1 MIMELN
7 DSLVVNVLS
16 RNVRHI
22 EKEEYDFYV
31 IKMPLNSTVMIKDS
45 TRDIDVSN
53 ATFTLSPS
61 FVKKEIV
68 DTVERSYERISIKLL
83 KEYKYKLT
91 KNKLKEGIEYKAVD
105 GKCVNSSSDFETHI
119 MYLNGEQIVE
129 ALRNSRLAYEKYKTE
144 RDKEMQETIE

>member
-22 EKEEYDFYV
+22 EKDEYDFYV
-31 IKMPLNSTVMIKDS
+31 IKMPLNSTVKDLN
-45 TRDIDVSN
+45 VSN

-83 KEYKYKLT
+83 KEYNYKLT

-129 ALRNSRLAYEKYKTE
+129 ALKNSRLAYEKYKTE

>member
-1 MIMELN
+1 MIMEFN

-31 IKMPLNSTVMIKDS
+31 IKMPLNSKVMIKDS

-83 KEYKYKLT
+83 KEYNYKLT